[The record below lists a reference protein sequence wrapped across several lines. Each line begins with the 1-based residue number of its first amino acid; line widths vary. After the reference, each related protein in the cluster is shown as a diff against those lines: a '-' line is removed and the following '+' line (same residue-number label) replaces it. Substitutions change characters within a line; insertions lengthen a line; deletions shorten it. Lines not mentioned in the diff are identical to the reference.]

1 MEVDIKTLMLLFFI
15 LFLTLSI
22 WKIWAFLPNKQLKD
36 DDKMKGSEDN
46 KETSAFALVSLYKQ
60 KQSTYP

>member
-1 MEVDIKTLMLLFFI
+1 MEVDIKTRML

-36 DDKMKGSEDN
+36 DDKMKGSEDKLIVLILKII
-46 KETSAFALVSLYKQ
+46 KEEDKR
-60 KQSTYP
+60 

>member
-22 WKIWAFLPNKQLKD
+22 WKIWDFLPNKQLKD
-36 DDKMKGSEDN
+36 DDKMKGSEDKLIVLMLKII
-46 KETSAFALVSLYKQ
+46 KEKDVL
-60 KQSTYP
+60 

>member
-36 DDKMKGSEDN
+36 DDKMKGSKDKLIVLMLKII
-46 KETSAFALVSLYKQ
+46 KEKDVL
-60 KQSTYP
+60 